1 MNITRED
8 VCNAIKQTKIV
19 ADAESLRDDIELTDQ
34 GIDSLGMFNVILVL
48 QEKYQIDI
56 PDADIDE
63 LTTIQKLVT
72 YLNMRLD
79 QTL

>member
-1 MNITRED
+1 MKVTRED

-19 ADAESLRDDIELTDQ
+19 ADSENLRDDIELTDQ

-63 LTTIQKLVT
+63 LTTVQKLVM

-79 QTL
+79 QTV